1 MIESITIVVD
11 DSRHDKEVEVFGH
24 EHIATSDVPDKGT
37 TIIQT
42 LENEDSEYGE
52 TDVPTRKRTST

>member
-1 MIESITIVVD
+1 MYNNITKVMIESITIVVD

-37 TIIQT
+37 TII
-42 LENEDSEYGE
+42 
-52 TDVPTRKRTST
+52 